1 MMYTFQR
8 LLVAGSLAVLL
19 ASCGGEGP
27 DSTESQIGSIVT
39 EARPLPREL
48 PRGTPVSF
56 PYHFLRDVIRED
68 RPGVFQRRVRVEYLG
83 MGQAEV
89 ADAVRQAFT
98 ASAYSLNMEKVQD
111 NGALQLNFEHP
122 RMERN
127 VTVTVQEGGELE
139 HADAR
144 GIVQF
149 TFPASPPGTSEG

>member
-1 MMYTFQR
+1 E
-8 LLVAGSLAVLL
+8 VG
-19 ASCGGEGP
+19 
-27 DSTESQIGSIVT
+27 
-39 EARPLPREL
+39 
-48 PRGTPVSF
+48 F

-89 ADAVRQAFT
+89 GDAVRQAFT

-122 RMERN
+122 RVERN
-127 VTVTVQEGGELE
+127 VTVTIQEGGDLE
-139 HADAR
+139 HPDAR

-149 TFPASPPGTSEG
+149 TFPASPPGSTEE